1 MCAAP
6 GRPVVLADHVQE
18 RAGCAGDDP
27 RDQQGPQAVGESDA
41 PGAVRHPVGVRAAH
55 ECGPEGATIRSEE
68 RQALDAEDGGQ
79 AGQTVGR
86 EAGVVEPHPHRR
98 RHTFVTN
105 LLEGG
110 TDVRLVQ
117 ELLDHADLSTTALY
131 TKASDERTAG
141 AVMGLKT
148 FPPTGTEP
156 SKALPLIGPGS
167 VPAVDDMKPDAASS

>member
-1 MCAAP
+1 MALDLRPIEQRRCEPCCLHGPEAVAGMCAAP

-86 EAGVVEPHPHRR
+86 EAGVVERHPHRL

-131 TKASDERTAG
+131 AKASYERTAG
-141 AVMGLKT
+141 AVM
-148 FPPTGTEP
+148 
-156 SKALPLIGPGS
+156 A
-167 VPAVDDMKPDAASS
+167 